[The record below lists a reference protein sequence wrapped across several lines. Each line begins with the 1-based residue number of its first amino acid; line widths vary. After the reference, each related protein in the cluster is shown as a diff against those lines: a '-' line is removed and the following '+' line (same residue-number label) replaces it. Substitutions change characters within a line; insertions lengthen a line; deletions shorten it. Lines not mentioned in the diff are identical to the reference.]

1 MKPWKAGREKDSI
14 LRNCLRIVTTGIKNT
29 INVFKMVNIELIF
42 SFWCTLGEHCTLIFF
57 FKDILI
63 LLFSIFFYFVFSLKY
78 MEFRSRPP
86 AVLDL

>member
-1 MKPWKAGREKDSI
+1 MEDREKKDSI

-63 LLFSIFFYFVFSLKY
+63 LLFSIFYFVASLKY